1 MVDASEAYTSRRWTP
16 SPGNPLP
23 FGPRDSGVDR
33 QEIVDTLHRMLDC
46 HELLKGFSVH
56 LKLALENRIWERER
70 VFAGGTRQPPMALH
84 AFVHEHYPVGLGV
97 SYELIENLIR
107 GDRETVAL
115 WADVARREPRGPH
128 VRSSGTGSQS
138 VNASALKDMKFAP
151 IRYVIPGYIAEGC
164 SLLAGAPK
172 LGKSWMVLDMA
183 IAKATGG
190 RCLGSVET
198 PEAEDVLYLALEDNF
213 RRLQSRMD
221 RLMLVGTPWPERLTF
236 STSWPRANEGG
247 LDKIREWA
255 RERDKPRLVVIDVLT
270 AFRPPVSP
278 KDNAYTADYNAVK
291 VMTELA
297 AALGV
302 AIVIVHHT
310 RKSRDQVDPFDRV
323 SGTLGLSGAADS
335 ALILDRDGQGVT
347 LYGRGRDIPEIETAM
362 QFNKDACR
370 WSVMGRAAEVHQSDA
385 RKAVTEVLLVTTEP
399 MSPVTI
405 AEATGQTRGSTKT
418 LLFRMFTK
426 GEVLKTAKGAYV
438 HPSRTDLL
446 DPP

>member
-1 MVDASEAYTSRRWTP
+1 MTASAQPYTARIYTGPPPVDAKP
-16 SPGNPLP
+16 KPG
-23 FGPRDSGVDR
+23 
-33 QEIVDTLHRMLDC
+33 
-46 HELLKGFSVH
+46 
-56 LKLALENRIWERER
+56 
-70 VFAGGTRQPPMALH
+70 AGL
-84 AFVHEHYPVGLGV
+84 
-97 SYELIENLIR
+97 
-107 GDRETVAL
+107 
-115 WADVARREPRGPH
+115 
-128 VRSSGTGSQS
+128 

-151 IRYVIPGYIAEGC
+151 IRYVIPGYITEGC
-164 SLLAGAPK
+164 TLLAGAPK

-190 RCLGSVET
+190 TCLGSVQT
-198 PEAEDVLYLALEDNF
+198 PEPESVLYLALEDNF

-236 STSWPRANEGG
+236 ATTWPRANEGG

-255 RERDKPRLVVIDVLT
+255 RGQDKPRLVVIDVLT

-297 AALGV
+297 AELGV

-362 QFNKDACR
+362 QFNRDACR

-385 RKAVTEVLLVTTEP
+385 RKAVTDCLLVTAEP
-399 MSPVTI
+399 MSPVTV
-405 AEATGQTRGSTKT
+405 AEAIGQTRTSVKQ

-426 GEVLKTAKGAYV
+426 GEVLKTKRGLYV
-438 HPSRTDLL
+438 HPSRTELMDTS
-446 DPP
+446 